1 MTNGNRNGVVLVVQV
16 VSRKRTIEH
25 YREHRFAVLMIK
37 HSKVCGCLPMPPES
51 HEGDLKPSKIEYLC
65 PDNKRLI
72 LMAMTIITVR
82 LTKWQQ
88 KYYNQ
93 KPCRSYILGC
103 NRRSGTCRAKCK
115 VRIDGRYEIG

>member
-1 MTNGNRNGVVLVVQV
+1 MRE
-16 VSRKRTIEH
+16 RTRLDKSAKGEGGEVCGCLPMSPLYIEH
-25 YREHRFAVLMIK
+25 CFAVLKIK

-82 LTKWQQ
+82 QQ
-88 KYYNQ
+88 K
-93 KPCRSYILGC
+93 RL
-103 NRRSGTCRAKCK
+103 
-115 VRIDGRYEIG
+115 